1 MSRTAASGIGIAT
14 RVSLALLLPGA
25 VLAQGPPAGT
35 DVYQLQLEPNP
46 DVKSGKIATLEGVA
60 GTAGQKLA
68 VGDLSVL
75 QPVEVTLFAPDEN
88 DDIRLEL
95 SKFILDSPAKTCS
108 TKGNAFCTVRFR
120 TQGDL
125 QINVVSPDGPKLYR
139 LLVWAGSEVAAPVM
153 TPLVSMSEYKK
164 TNRTG
169 GPPVLWVI
177 AGVLVVIA
185 GLLAVLV
192 LRKGR
197 Q

>member
-1 MSRTAASGIGIAT
+1 
-14 RVSLALLLPGA
+14 VSLALLLPGA

>member
-1 MSRTAASGIGIAT
+1 MGRTASSGIGIAT
-14 RVSLALLLPGA
+14 RVSLALLLPGSA
-25 VLAQGPPAGT
+25 LAQGPPTGT
-35 DVYQLQLEPNP
+35 DVYQLALEPNP
-46 DVKSGKIATLEGVA
+46 DIKSGKIATLEGVA

-75 QPVEVTLFAPDEN
+75 QPIEVTVFAPDEA

-139 LLVWAGSEVAAPVM
+139 LLVWAGNEVPAPVT
-153 TPLVSMSEYKK
+153 TPLVSMSEYRK
-164 TNRTG
+164 TSGIG
-169 GPPVLWVI
+169 GVPVLWVI
-177 AGVLVVIA
+177 AGALVVIA
-185 GLLAVLV
+185 GLLGMLM

-197 Q
+197 R